1 MMFLSYLILI
11 TALCLSA
18 IAAYYSIIGL
28 IAIFAAA
35 VIPIAIMGTALEV
48 SKLVTTVWLHEYWDR
63 AKLKMKLY
71 LVPAVVVLMFITSM
85 GIFGF
90 LSKSHIE
97 QTTASQESVAL
108 VERNQKEIGR
118 LQGIIARA
126 EQKIEQAQTTGTGA
140 DTNIQAQIDKEQER
154 IDSAYDRVQPLIDEQ
169 NQIVAGVTALYQS
182 ELDKIDTDLSR
193 LQGFIDNGEIAKA
206 QAMVGSK
213 ADGQF
218 GPKTAEAFTNY
229 QTRKGEE
236 RLQWVQKIQDAAN
249 SPTVKAAREEIAR
262 LRGQAE
268 AQIAQSNELINRLRS
283 QLGQDTGVDI
293 DAVIEEQNVKIKAAN
308 AEIDTLT
315 EETYALEAE
324 YRQLEAEVGPVKYIA
339 EMVYGEADRDI
350 LEEAVRWVI
359 IIIVV
364 VFDPLAIMML
374 LAATESFGWAREQR
388 NERREE
394 ENQLTGTDPT
404 GGIQDSESDQPIESD
419 TQVDGATDEIAQGEE
434 SEQMDGTTDSPDTAV
449 EPTSESADGEA
460 DQEVKDEAPK
470 LVFPVPEPLDPE
482 EFKHEDIQELGSAQ
496 DIDINNLDNIE
507 SNLNNLEE
515 IKEYDDEDHRAET
528 REEEQ
533 QNVETFRNGQDH
545 KSIQGET
552 PDDPTLVAKQNTI
565 DVQSPDPD
573 ERDWEYDGDGTRIYK
588 LDAGYPTK
596 TLYEDDEDEW
606 DEVNSGKLAKKIW
619 KVNNPEDTLKRQ
631 ERLVEKGRIE
641 EVPWDELK
649 PIADDLVAG
658 DVDFGT
664 KFPDD
669 PVKGD
674 TYIRVDHLPTKL
686 FKFNGQNWIE
696 INKESTDSFTYNQEY
711 IDHLIEKLGS
721 GEYDPEMLND
731 NERDQIEARLKD
743 EDK

>member
-182 ELDKIDTDLSR
+182 ELDKIDTDLSK
-193 LQGFIDNGEIAKA
+193 LQGFIDTGEIAKA
-206 QAMVGSK
+206 QAMVGSR
-213 ADGQF
+213 ADGKF

-293 DAVIEEQNVKIKAAN
+293 DAVIDEQNVKIKAAN

-315 EETYALEAE
+315 ADTYALEAE

-339 EMVYGEADRDI
+339 EMIYGEADRDI
-350 LEEAVRWVI
+350 LEQAVRWVI

-388 NERREE
+388 NERQQIES
-394 ENQLTGTDPT
+394 TGTTPHDGVHDTDQDQQT
-404 GGIQDSESDQPIESD
+404 GSESDPDPGADED
-419 TQVDGATDEIAQGEE
+419 AGEKVPGEVDGTG
-434 SEQMDGTTDSPDTAV
+434 DSPDQTV

-460 DQEVKDEAPK
+460 DQEVKDEGSK
-470 LVFPVPEPLDPE
+470 LVFPVPEPLDPD
-482 EFKHEDIQELGSAQ
+482 EFK
-496 DIDINNLDNIE
+496 
-507 SNLNNLEE
+507 
-515 IKEYDDEDHRAET
+515 
-528 REEEQ
+528 EEE
-533 QNVETFRNGQDH
+533 NEEHPREVAEIEPEDAEKLRDGQEQERVQGPNEDD
-545 KSIQGET
+545 SIV
-552 PDDPTLVAKQNTI
+552 VAKQNTI

-588 LDAGYPTK
+588 LDAGYHTK
-596 TLYEDDEDEW
+596 MLVDEEDW
-606 DEVNSGKLAKKIW
+606 DVVHSGKLAKKIW
-619 KVNNPEDTLKRQ
+619 KANNRDDTLKRQ
-631 ERLVEKGRIE
+631 ERLVEIGKID
-641 EVPWDELK
+641 EVPWHQLK
-649 PIADDLVAG
+649 PVADDLVSG
-658 DVDFGT
+658 DISFGI
-664 KFPDD
+664 KFPEE
-669 PVKGD
+669 PIKGD
-674 TYIRVDHLPTKL
+674 TYIRVDFLPTKL

-696 INKESTDSFTYNQEY
+696 VNKENTDSFTYNEEY

>member
-1 MMFLSYLILI
+1 MMFLSYLILT

-206 QAMVGSK
+206 QAMVGSQ
-213 ADGQF
+213 ADGKF

-293 DAVIEEQNVKIKAAN
+293 DAVIDEQNVKIKAAN

-315 EETYALEAE
+315 EQTYALEAE

-339 EMVYGEADRDI
+339 EMIYGEADRDI

-388 NERREE
+388 NEKQQIES
-394 ENQLTGTDPT
+394 TGTTPHD
-404 GGIQDSESDQPIESD
+404 GVHDADQDQQTESDSD
-419 TQVDGATDEIAQGEE
+419 PDPGADEDPGEKVPGEVDGTR
-434 SEQMDGTTDSPDTAV
+434 DSPDTAV
-449 EPTSESADGEA
+449 EPTSESADGKA
-460 DQEVKDEAPK
+460 DQETKDEAPK
-470 LVFPVPEPLDPE
+470 LVFPVPEP
-482 EFKHEDIQELGSAQ
+482 F
-496 DIDINNLDNIE
+496 
-507 SNLNNLEE
+507 
-515 IKEYDDEDHRAET
+515 
-528 REEEQ
+528 
-533 QNVETFRNGQDH
+533 
-545 KSIQGET
+545 
-552 PDDPTLVAKQNTI
+552 
-565 DVQSPDPD
+565 DPD
-573 ERDWEYDGDGTRIYK
+573 EFKEEENEEHSREVAESEPEDVETLREGQEQERIQ
-588 LDAGYPTK
+588 GSSQ
-596 TLYEDDEDEW
+596 DDSVVAEDET
-606 DEVNSGKLAKKIW
+606 DSEKLAKRMW
-619 KVNNPEDTLKRQ
+619 KYNNPNKTLKAEELKH
-631 ERLVEKGRIE
+631 ERGRI
-641 EVPWDELK
+641 DELPWEQLK
-649 PIADDLVAG
+649 PMADDILTG
-658 DVDFGT
+658 DVGFGT
-664 KFPDD
+664 NFPDS
-669 PVKGD
+669 PSKGD
-674 TYIRVDHLPTKL
+674 SFIRVDFLPTKL
-686 FKFNGQNWIE
+686 YKHNGKQWIE
-696 INKESTDSFTYNQEY
+696 VNKESTDTFTYNEEY

-731 NERDQIEARLKD
+731 MERDQIEERLKK

>member
-1 MMFLSYLILI
+1 MMFLSYLILT

-35 VIPIAIMGTALEV
+35 VVPIAIMGTALEV

-63 AKLKMKLY
+63 CKLKMKLY

-169 NQIVAGVTALYQS
+169 NDIVAGVTALYQS
-182 ELDKIDTDLSR
+182 ELDKIDTDLSK
-193 LQGFIDNGEIAKA
+193 LQGFIDNNEIEKA
-206 QAMVGSK
+206 QAMVGSR
-213 ADGQF
+213 ADGKF
-218 GPKTAEAFTNY
+218 GPRTAEAFQNY

-293 DAVIEEQNVKIKAAN
+293 DAVIDEQNAKIKAAN

-339 EMVYGEADRDI
+339 EMIYGEADRDI
-350 LEEAVRWVI
+350 LEQAVRWVI

-388 NERREE
+388 NERQQIEF
-394 ENQLTGTDPT
+394 TGTTPHDGVHDTDQDRQT
-404 GGIQDSESDQPIESD
+404 GSESDPDPGADED
-419 TQVDGATDEIAQGEE
+419 AGEEVPGEVDGTG
-434 SEQMDGTTDSPDTAV
+434 DSPDQAV
-449 EPTSESADGEA
+449 EPTSEDADGEA
-460 DQEVKDEAPK
+460 DQEIKDEAPK
-470 LVFPVPEPLDPE
+470 LVFPIPEPLDPE
-482 EFKHEDIQELGSAQ
+482 EFK
-496 DIDINNLDNIE
+496 
-507 SNLNNLEE
+507 
-515 IKEYDDEDHRAET
+515 
-528 REEEQ
+528 EEE
-533 QNVETFRNGQDH
+533 VEEE
-545 KSIQGET
+545 KT
-552 PDDPTLVAKQNTI
+552 PMPLSEN
-565 DVQSPDPD
+565 
-573 ERDWEYDGDGTRIYK
+573 EDWVEPIKGSE
-588 LDAGYPTK
+588 
-596 TLYEDDEDEW
+596 LYELTHDTVDEEDYNTT
-606 DEVNSGKLAKKIW
+606 DSGKLAKKIW
-619 KVNNPEDTLKRQ
+619 KANNRDDTLKRQ
-631 ERLVEKGRIE
+631 ERLLDNGRIE
-641 EVPWDELK
+641 EVPWEQLK
-649 PIADDLVAG
+649 PVADDLVAG
-658 DVDFGT
+658 DVSFGI
-664 KFPDD
+664 KFPEN

-674 TYIRVDHLPTKL
+674 SYIRVDFLPTKL
-686 FKFNGQNWIE
+686 FKYNGQNWIE
-696 INKESTDSFTYNQEY
+696 VNKESTDSFTYNEEY
-711 IDHLIEKLGS
+711 IDHLIDKLGS

-731 NERDQIEARLKD
+731 NERDQIESRLKD

>member
-140 DTNIQAQIDKEQER
+140 DTNIQAQIDKEQGR

-182 ELDKIDTDLSR
+182 ELDKIDTDLSK

-206 QAMVGSK
+206 QAMVGSR
-213 ADGQF
+213 ADGKF

-293 DAVIEEQNVKIKAAN
+293 DAVIDEQNAKIKTAN

-339 EMVYGEADRDI
+339 EMIYGEADRDI
-350 LEEAVRWVI
+350 LEQAVRWVI

-388 NERREE
+388 NERQQIES
-394 ENQLTGTDPT
+394 TGTNPHDGVHDADQDRQT
-404 GGIQDSESDQPIESD
+404 GSESDPDPGADED
-419 TQVDGATDEIAQGEE
+419 AGEEVPGEVDGTG
-434 SEQMDGTTDSPDTAV
+434 DSPDQTV
-449 EPTSESADGEA
+449 EPTSEEPDGEA
-460 DQEVKDEAPK
+460 DKETKDEAPK

-482 EFKHEDIQELGSAQ
+482 EFKHEGIQELGSAQ

-533 QNVETFRNGQDH
+533 QNVETLRDGQDQ
-545 KSIQGET
+545 KSVQGET
-552 PDDPTLVAKQNTI
+552 PDDPVVADEET
-565 DVQSPDPD
+565 DP
-573 ERDWEYDGDGTRIYK
+573 
-588 LDAGYPTK
+588 
-596 TLYEDDEDEW
+596 
-606 DEVNSGKLAKKIW
+606 GKLAKRLW
-619 KVNNPEDTLKRQ
+619 KYNNPDKTLKAEELKH
-631 ERLVEKGRIE
+631 ERGRI
-641 EVPWDELK
+641 DELPWEQLK
-649 PIADDLVAG
+649 PVADDLVSG
-658 DVDFGT
+658 DVSFGT
-664 KFPDD
+664 RFPED
-669 PVKGD
+669 PQKGD
-674 TYIRVDHLPTKL
+674 SYIRVDYLPTKL
-686 FKFNGQNWIE
+686 YKYNGQQWIE
-696 INKESTDSFTYNQEY
+696 VNKESTDSFTYNEEY

-721 GEYDPEMLND
+721 GEYDPEMLNE

>member
-1 MMFLSYLILI
+1 MMFLSYLILT

-63 AKLKMKLY
+63 AKIKMKLY

-182 ELDKIDTDLSR
+182 ELDKIDTDLSK
-193 LQGFIDNGEIAKA
+193 LQGFIDNGEIEKA
-206 QAMVGSK
+206 QAMVGSR
-213 ADGQF
+213 ADGKF

-293 DAVIEEQNVKIKAAN
+293 DAVIDEQNAKIKTAN

-339 EMVYGEADRDI
+339 EMIYGEADRDI
-350 LEEAVRWVI
+350 LEQAVRWVI

-388 NERREE
+388 NERQQIES
-394 ENQLTGTDPT
+394 TGTTPHGGVYDADQDQQTGSDSDP
-404 GGIQDSESDQPIESD
+404 DP
-419 TQVDGATDEIAQGEE
+419 GADEDAGEKVPGE
-434 SEQMDGTTDSPDTAV
+434 MDGTGDSPDQTV
-449 EPTSESADGEA
+449 EPTSEEPDGEA
-460 DQEVKDEAPK
+460 DKETKDEAPK

-482 EFKHEDIQELGSAQ
+482 EFKEEENEEHPREVTESKPEDVETLRGGQEQERIQGPSQDDSAVAEEEDWVEPIKGSDLYELQQDLGTVEESA
-496 DIDINNLDNIE
+496 DETDPEKLARRLWKYNNPTGTLKA
-507 SNLNNLEE
+507 EE
-515 IKEYDDEDHRAET
+515 IKH
-528 REEEQ
+528 
-533 QNVETFRNGQDH
+533 
-545 KSIQGET
+545 
-552 PDDPTLVAKQNTI
+552 
-565 DVQSPDPD
+565 
-573 ERDWEYDGDGTRIYK
+573 ER
-588 LDAGYPTK
+588 
-596 TLYEDDEDEW
+596 
-606 DEVNSGKLAKKIW
+606 
-619 KVNNPEDTLKRQ
+619 
-631 ERLVEKGRIE
+631 GRIAE
-641 EVPWDELK
+641 LPWEQLK
-649 PIADDLVAG
+649 PVADDLISG
-658 DVDFGT
+658 DVGFGT
-664 KFPDD
+664 KFPDN

-674 TYIRVDHLPTKL
+674 TFIRVDFLPTKL
-686 FKFNGQNWIE
+686 YKHNGKQWIE
-696 INKESTDSFTYNQEY
+696 VNKESTDTFTYNEEY

-731 NERDQIEARLKD
+731 MERDQIEARLKD

>member
-63 AKLKMKLY
+63 CKLKMKLY

-182 ELDKIDTDLSR
+182 ELDKIDTDLSK

-206 QAMVGSK
+206 QAMVGSR
-213 ADGQF
+213 ADGKF

-293 DAVIEEQNVKIKAAN
+293 DAVIDEQNVKIKAAN

-315 EETYALEAE
+315 ADTYALEAE

-339 EMVYGEADRDI
+339 EMIYGEADRDI
-350 LEEAVRWVI
+350 LEQAVRWVI

-388 NERREE
+388 NERQQIKSTRTTPHDGVHDAD
-394 ENQLTGTDPT
+394 QDQQTG
-404 GGIQDSESDQPIESD
+404 SESDPDPGADED
-419 TQVDGATDEIAQGEE
+419 AGEKVPGEVDGTG
-434 SEQMDGTTDSPDTAV
+434 DSPDQTV

-460 DQEVKDEAPK
+460 DQKVKDEAPK

-482 EFKHEDIQELGSAQ
+482 EFK
-496 DIDINNLDNIE
+496 
-507 SNLNNLEE
+507 
-515 IKEYDDEDHRAET
+515 
-528 REEEQ
+528 EEE
-533 QNVETFRNGQDH
+533 E
-545 KSIQGET
+545 
-552 PDDPTLVAKQNTI
+552 VAEGNPPI

-573 ERDWEYDGDGTRIYK
+573 ERDWEYDADGTRIYK

-596 TLYEDDEDEW
+596 MLVDDEDW
-606 DEVNSGKLAKKIW
+606 DVVHSGKLAKKIW
-619 KVNNPEDTLKRQ
+619 KANNPDDTLKRQ
-631 ERLVEKGRIE
+631 ERLLDNGRID
-641 EVPWDELK
+641 EVPWHQLK

-658 DVDFGT
+658 DISFGI
-664 KFPDD
+664 KFPEE
-669 PVKGD
+669 PIKGD
-674 TYIRVDHLPTKL
+674 TYIRVDFLPTKL

-696 INKESTDSFTYNQEY
+696 VNKESTDSFTYNEEY

>member
-206 QAMVGSK
+206 QAMVGSQ
-213 ADGQF
+213 ADGKF

-293 DAVIEEQNVKIKAAN
+293 DAVIDEQNQKIKAAN

-324 YRQLEAEVGPVKYIA
+324 YRKLEAEVGPVKYIA
-339 EMVYGEADRDI
+339 EMIYGEADRDL

-388 NERREE
+388 NERQQIES
-394 ENQLTGTDPT
+394 TGTTPHD
-404 GGIQDSESDQPIESD
+404 GVHDADQDQQTESDSD
-419 TQVDGATDEIAQGEE
+419 PDPGADEDAGEKVPGEVDGTR
-434 SEQMDGTTDSPDTAV
+434 DSPDTAV

-533 QNVETFRNGQDH
+533 QNVETFRNGQDQ

-552 PDDPTLVAKQNTI
+552 PDDPTLVAKQSTV

-573 ERDWEYDGDGTRIYK
+573 ERDWEYDADGTRIYK

-596 TLYEDDEDEW
+596 MLVDDEDW
-606 DEVNSGKLAKKIW
+606 DVVHSGKLAKKIW
-619 KVNNPEDTLKRQ
+619 KANNPDDTLKRQ
-631 ERLVEKGRIE
+631 ERLLDNGRID
-641 EVPWDELK
+641 EVPWHQLK

-658 DVDFGT
+658 DISFGI
-664 KFPDD
+664 KFPEE
-669 PVKGD
+669 PIKGD
-674 TYIRVDHLPTKL
+674 TYIRVDFLPTKL

-696 INKESTDSFTYNQEY
+696 VNKENTDSFTYNEEY

>member
-182 ELDKIDTDLSR
+182 ELDKIDTDLGK

-218 GPKTAEAFTNY
+218 GPKTAEAFTDY

-293 DAVIEEQNVKIKAAN
+293 DAVIDEQNAKIKTAN

-339 EMVYGEADRDI
+339 EMIYGEADRDI

-388 NERREE
+388 NERQQIES
-394 ENQLTGTDPT
+394 TGTTPHDGVHDTDQDRQT
-404 GGIQDSESDQPIESD
+404 GSESDPDPGADED
-419 TQVDGATDEIAQGEE
+419 AGEELPGEVDGTG
-434 SEQMDGTTDSPDTAV
+434 DSPDQAV
-449 EPTSESADGEA
+449 VSTSEDADGEA
-460 DQEVKDEAPK
+460 DQETKDEAPK
-470 LVFPVPEPLDPE
+470 LVFPVPEPFDPD
-482 EFKHEDIQELGSAQ
+482 EFKD
-496 DIDINNLDNIE
+496 
-507 SNLNNLEE
+507 EE
-515 IKEYDDEDHRAET
+515 NEENKRET
-528 REEEQ
+528 
-533 QNVETFRNGQDH
+533 V
-545 KSIQGET
+545 
-552 PDDPTLVAKQNTI
+552 

-596 TLYEDDEDEW
+596 TLV
-606 DEVNSGKLAKKIW
+606 EVETESESESEKLAKRLW
-619 KVNNPEDTLKRQ
+619 KYNNPTGTLKA
-631 ERLVEKGRIE
+631 EEIKHDKGRI
-641 EVPWDELK
+641 DELPWEQLK
-649 PIADDLVAG
+649 PVADDLIVG
-658 DVDFGT
+658 NVDFGT
-664 KFPDD
+664 SFPSV
-669 PVKGD
+669 PNKGD
-674 TYIRVDHLPTKL
+674 TFIRVDYLPTKL
-686 FKFNGQNWIE
+686 YKYNGQQWIE
-696 INKESTDSFTYNQEY
+696 INKEITDSFTYNEDY
-711 IDHLIEKLGS
+711 IEHLIEKLAT

-731 NERDQIEARLKD
+731 NERDQIERRLKN

>member
-193 LQGFIDNGEIAKA
+193 LQGFIDTGEIAKA
-206 QAMVGSK
+206 QAMVGSQ
-213 ADGQF
+213 ADGKF

-293 DAVIEEQNVKIKAAN
+293 DAVIDEQNVKIKAAN

-315 EETYALEAE
+315 EQTYALEAE

-339 EMVYGEADRDI
+339 EMIYGEADRDI
-350 LEEAVRWVI
+350 LEQAVRWVI

-374 LAATESFGWAREQR
+374 LAATESFGWARKQR
-388 NERREE
+388 NERQQIES
-394 ENQLTGTDPT
+394 TGTTPHDGVHDADQDQQT
-404 GGIQDSESDQPIESD
+404 GSESDPDPGADED
-419 TQVDGATDEIAQGEE
+419 AGEEVPGEVDGTG
-434 SEQMDGTTDSPDTAV
+434 DSPDQTV
-449 EPTSESADGEA
+449 EPTSEEPDGEA
-460 DQEVKDEAPK
+460 DKETKDEAPK

-482 EFKHEDIQELGSAQ
+482 EFKHEGIQELGSAQ

-533 QNVETFRNGQDH
+533 QNVETLRDGQDQ
-545 KSIQGET
+545 KSVQGET
-552 PDDPTLVAKQNTI
+552 PDDPVVADEET
-565 DVQSPDPD
+565 DP
-573 ERDWEYDGDGTRIYK
+573 
-588 LDAGYPTK
+588 
-596 TLYEDDEDEW
+596 
-606 DEVNSGKLAKKIW
+606 GKLAKRLW
-619 KVNNPEDTLKRQ
+619 KYNNPDDTLKRQ
-631 ERLVEKGRIE
+631 EALRDQGKIQ
-641 EVPWDELK
+641 EVPWEQLK

-658 DVDFGT
+658 DVSFGT
-664 KFPDD
+664 KFPDT
-669 PVKGD
+669 PAKGD
-674 TYIRVDHLPTKL
+674 TFIRVDFLPTKL

-696 INKESTDSFTYNQEY
+696 INKESTDSFTYNEEY

-721 GEYDPEMLND
+721 GEYDPEMLNE

>member
-1 MMFLSYLILI
+1 MMFLSYLILT

-206 QAMVGSK
+206 QAMVGSR
-213 ADGQF
+213 ADGKF

-293 DAVIEEQNVKIKAAN
+293 DAVIDEQNVKIKAAN

-315 EETYALEAE
+315 EQTYALEAE

-339 EMVYGEADRDI
+339 EMIYGEADRDI

-388 NERREE
+388 NEKQQIES
-394 ENQLTGTDPT
+394 TGTTPHD
-404 GGIQDSESDQPIESD
+404 GVHDADQDQQTESDSD
-419 TQVDGATDEIAQGEE
+419 PDPGADEDPGEKVPGEVDGTR
-434 SEQMDGTTDSPDTAV
+434 DSPDTAV

-460 DQEVKDEAPK
+460 DQETKDEAPK
-470 LVFPVPEPLDPE
+470 LVFPVPEP
-482 EFKHEDIQELGSAQ
+482 F
-496 DIDINNLDNIE
+496 
-507 SNLNNLEE
+507 
-515 IKEYDDEDHRAET
+515 
-528 REEEQ
+528 
-533 QNVETFRNGQDH
+533 
-545 KSIQGET
+545 
-552 PDDPTLVAKQNTI
+552 
-565 DVQSPDPD
+565 DPD
-573 ERDWEYDGDGTRIYK
+573 EFKDEENEEHSREVAESEPEDVETLREGQEQERIQ
-588 LDAGYPTK
+588 GSSQ
-596 TLYEDDEDEW
+596 DDSVVTEDET
-606 DEVNSGKLAKKIW
+606 DSEKLAKRMW
-619 KVNNPEDTLKRQ
+619 KYNNPNKTLKAEELKH
-631 ERLVEKGRIE
+631 ERGRI
-641 EVPWDELK
+641 DELPWEQLK
-649 PIADDLVAG
+649 PMADDILTG
-658 DVDFGT
+658 DVGFGT
-664 KFPDD
+664 NFPDS
-669 PVKGD
+669 PSKGD
-674 TYIRVDHLPTKL
+674 SFIRVDFLPTKL
-686 FKFNGQNWIE
+686 YKHNGKQWIE
-696 INKESTDSFTYNQEY
+696 VNKESTDTFTYNEEY

-731 NERDQIEARLKD
+731 MERDQIEERLKK

>member
-1 MMFLSYLILI
+1 
-11 TALCLSA
+11 
-18 IAAYYSIIGL
+18 
-28 IAIFAAA
+28 
-35 VIPIAIMGTALEV
+35 
-48 SKLVTTVWLHEYWDR
+48 
-63 AKLKMKLY
+63 
-71 LVPAVVVLMFITSM
+71 
-85 GIFGF
+85 
-90 LSKSHIE
+90 
-97 QTTASQESVAL
+97 
-108 VERNQKEIGR
+108 
-118 LQGIIARA
+118 
-126 EQKIEQAQTTGTGA
+126 
-140 DTNIQAQIDKEQER
+140 
-154 IDSAYDRVQPLIDEQ
+154 
-169 NQIVAGVTALYQS
+169 
-182 ELDKIDTDLSR
+182 
-193 LQGFIDNGEIAKA
+193 
-206 QAMVGSK
+206 MVGSR
-213 ADGQF
+213 ADGKF

-293 DAVIEEQNVKIKAAN
+293 DAVIDEQNVKIKAAN

-315 EETYALEAE
+315 ADTYALEAE

-339 EMVYGEADRDI
+339 EMIYGEADRDI
-350 LEEAVRWVI
+350 LEQAVRWVI

-388 NERREE
+388 NERQQIES
-394 ENQLTGTDPT
+394 TGTNPHDGVHDADQDQQT
-404 GGIQDSESDQPIESD
+404 GSESDPDPGADED
-419 TQVDGATDEIAQGEE
+419 AGEEVPGEVDGTG
-434 SEQMDGTTDSPDTAV
+434 DSPDQTV

-460 DQEVKDEAPK
+460 DQKVKDEAPK

-482 EFKHEDIQELGSAQ
+482 EFK
-496 DIDINNLDNIE
+496 
-507 SNLNNLEE
+507 
-515 IKEYDDEDHRAET
+515 
-528 REEEQ
+528 EEE
-533 QNVETFRNGQDH
+533 E
-545 KSIQGET
+545 
-552 PDDPTLVAKQNTI
+552 VAEGNPPI

-573 ERDWEYDGDGTRIYK
+573 ERDWEYDADGTRIYK

-596 TLYEDDEDEW
+596 MLVDDEDW
-606 DEVNSGKLAKKIW
+606 DVVHSGKLAKKIW
-619 KVNNPEDTLKRQ
+619 KANNPDDTLKRQ
-631 ERLVEKGRIE
+631 ERLLDNGRID
-641 EVPWDELK
+641 EVPWHQLK

-658 DVDFGT
+658 DISFGI
-664 KFPDD
+664 KFPEE
-669 PVKGD
+669 PIKGD
-674 TYIRVDHLPTKL
+674 TYIRVDFLPTKL

-696 INKESTDSFTYNQEY
+696 VNKESTDSFTYNEEY